1 MKIDTPNK
9 NFVFPNPYADTILP
23 TGFKM
28 PASFNSHAMCN
39 QINAVLRANGV
50 FPLFNSST
58 CCGTREFSVKKWR
71 NALLSRQGASDPLRG
86 YVSSPDPLI
95 RVMDLFSVYETA
107 KYQHDQLIVDMA
119 QSIQHYI
126 HAAPGFA
133 GTIAFA
139 ARRSRTITT
148 PSTVEECIAGI
159 RTEKVDPSESNYK
172 LCAGWLQLIGF
183 HRVGDIGT
191 NPNTSNM
198 VDLWVL
204 PRGKN
209 YLAKD
214 QPAGVEV

>member
-1 MKIDTPNK
+1 MKSEEARK
-9 NFVFPNPYADTILP
+9 NFVFPNPYADAIVP
-23 TGFKM
+23 EGFKM
-28 PASFNSHAMCN
+28 PAFFNSRDMCN
-39 QINAVLRANGV
+39 QINTVLWADGI

-58 CCGTREFSVKKWR
+58 CCGAREFSVKKWR
-71 NALLSRQGASDPLRG
+71 NALLSRQGSSAPLRS
-86 YVSSPDPLI
+86 YISSHDPLI
-95 RVMDLFSVYETA
+95 RVMDLFLVFDVA

-119 QSIQHYI
+119 QSIRQYI

-139 ARRSRTITT
+139 ARRARTITT

-159 RTEKVDPSESNYK
+159 RTEKADPGESNYK

-209 YLAKD
+209 YLVKD